1 MSDLSDLR
9 VKIDQI
15 DDQIQDL
22 IIERTAIVEHARTAK
37 GDDHIYM
44 RPAREAAILR
54 RLVARHKGR
63 FPTNSLIRIWRE
75 IISTLTLM
83 QGPLSIAVYAPGNQT
98 GLWDV
103 ARDHYGVQVPLL
115 PVPTKTGVL
124 RAITEGSANVGV
136 LPLPEAEEEGPW
148 WPNLVSGD
156 TAGIKVIGMLPFRDA
171 GNTRS
176 ETRLGMVVSKLAPE
190 ATGDDRTLIALHLTE
205 GMSRDRLNQVFAK
218 SKAEVTAFLGQV
230 PGLGSDDERLHLIE
244 LAGFLETDGP
254 TLKKVQR
261 ELGEFCLSLDTI
273 GAYATPVS
281 VAMTD
286 AATTEA
292 AIS

>member
-1 MSDLSDLR
+1 MR
-9 VKIDQI
+9 V
-15 DDQIQDL
+15 
-22 IIERTAIVEHARTAK
+22 
-37 GDDHIYM
+37 G
-44 RPAREAAILR
+44 EA
-54 RLVARHKGR
+54 
-63 FPTNSLIRIWRE
+63 S
-75 IISTLTLM
+75 
-83 QGPLSIAVYAPGNQT
+83 T
-98 GLWDV
+98 GLP
-103 ARDHYGVQVPLL
+103 VQRCSFTTVIMHL
-115 PVPTKTGVL
+115 KCSFF
-124 RAITEGSANVGV
+124 SASMTCRCF
-136 LPLPEAEEEGPW
+136 PHT
-148 WPNLVSGD
+148 D
-156 TAGIKVIGMLPFRDA
+156 TTIPQ
-171 GNTRS
+171 
-176 ETRLGMVVSKLAPE
+176 
-190 ATGDDRTLIALHLTE
+190 TGDDRTLIALHLTE